1 MISLIRAELAKL
13 GGSLA
18 MLFALVVPAL
28 TALLALLV
36 IVVNDRQSSWSS
48 VIDKFTLPLW
58 AMFIFP
64 MAAATFATLAAQVEY
79 RAKAWDH
86 VLALPYPRWQIFAAK
101 TLVIHGALAAMTALL
116 LVYTYTLVS
125 LAGAITGAMPTGDMA
140 VADVTIRALRLLAAG
155 LLLATL
161 QLWVALR
168 FANFVIPLAVG
179 IAGTLVGLAVL
190 ISGTQDADWFPWVVT
205 LRTVTGEDWQQP
217 VLIGLVGGVLAI
229 GAMLFDLS
237 RQSLR

>member
-1 MISLIRAELAKL
+1 
-13 GGSLA
+13 
-18 MLFALVVPAL
+18 
-28 TALLALLV
+28 
-36 IVVNDRQSSWSS
+36 
-48 VIDKFTLPLW
+48 
-58 AMFIFP
+58 